1 MISTRLKLFVAFLTL
16 CATSSVTAQAKVI
29 YTGELAKHVKGFNGP
44 TPLQITVDNGRITK
58 IEAGAN
64 SESPRYF
71 KMAQKKIFPQYIG
84 KTVDEAISLKP
95 DGASGATYSSKA
107 ITENIRIGLSDYKKS
122 GKKVSAKAKPTKR
135 SAKKRK

>member
-1 MISTRLKLFVAFLTL
+1 MISTHLKLFVAFIMF

-44 TPLQITVDNGRITK
+44 TPLQITVDNDRITK

-95 DGASGATYSSKA
+95 DAASGATYSSKA
-107 ITENIRIGLSDYKKS
+107 IAENIRIGLINYKKMH
-122 GKKVSAKAKPTKR
+122 KKAAAKATKR
-135 SAKKRK
+135 SAKKKK